1 MESWFRSVIQT
12 TVNCKTCAKIKN
24 VCQTCILDLEYGLP
38 TQVRDTALGLWT
50 DAPTSVITTVILDT
64 FTSMNVTK
72 VIEWAVFTQVVN
84 PPQDGVKKAE
94 AVARLIANYKMSQL

>member
-1 MESWFRSVIQT
+1 MPDVYSGSGIRLTYSSEG
-12 TVNCKTCAKIKN
+12 
-24 VCQTCILDLEYGLP
+24 YGLGI
-38 TQVRDTALGLWT
+38 V